1 MKRIIRWL
9 ANVSGVT
16 HEIKTEQIRETGHR
30 LNQDH
35 YWWNGG
41 LMYPNWQSRELMNAF
56 YLYARHMIDLGNHPD
71 IQRVR
76 DEVVKAGNKYIP
88 ENKIN

>member
-9 ANVSGVT
+9 ADVSGVSS
-16 HEIKTEQIRETGHR
+16 EIRVETIREIGGR

-41 LMYPNWQSRELMNAF
+41 LMYPGKVKYDLMNAF
-56 YLYARHMIDLGNHPD
+56 YLYGRHMIDYGTHPD
-71 IQRVR
+71 IQQVR
-76 DEVVKAGNKYIP
+76 DKIMLTGDRYIV
-88 ENKIN
+88 